1 MLDYSQLAALA
12 AVHRRGS
19 FDLAAAVLGVTPS
32 AVSQRLKA
40 LEERMGVRLI
50 RRGQPCQATSQGL
63 RLIRHFE
70 EVALL
75 ETALHGDLPVQ
86 HAALTTIR
94 IAVNADSLE
103 TWVLPALAETKG
115 FLFDLVID
123 DQDHSQDLLRNGEV
137 AAAITGHGAAIQG
150 CDCIALGALRYRAT
164 ASPAYLAAWLP
175 QGATRSALALA
186 PALTFSDKDRL
197 QRDWLR
203 ARLGSTFAFPT
214 HRIASSNGFVTA
226 ALLGLG
232 WGMNPDLLTAPH
244 LATGALVEI
253 APDTPLDVPLFWQFA
268 RLTAPALTPLTNA
281 IRAAAAAALLPP

>member
-1 MLDYSQLAALA
+1 MMDYTQLAALT

-50 RRGQPCQATSQGL
+50 RRGQPCQATPPGL

-75 ETALHGDLPVQ
+75 ETTLRDDLPVQ
-86 HAALTTIR
+86 HAAQTTIR

-103 TWVLPALAETKG
+103 TWVLPAFAAARG

-137 AAAITGHGAAIQG
+137 AAAITGHGGAIQG
-150 CDCIALGALRYRAT
+150 CDSIALGALRYRAT
-164 ASPAYLAAWLP
+164 ASPAYVAEWLP
-175 QGATRSALALA
+175 QGATRRALALA

-203 ARLGSTFAFPT
+203 TLLGSTPPFPT

-226 ALLGLG
+226 AVLGLG
-232 WGMNPDLLTAPH
+232 WGMNPDLLTTQH
-244 LATGALVEI
+244 LASGALIEI

-268 RLTAPALTPLTNA
+268 RLTAPALAPLTRA
-281 IRAAAAAALLPP
+281 IRAAAAVALLPP